1 MQVLDRQKAK
11 LNWHDEPKLLNPEE
25 YELFQK
31 TLGEWKKFVS
41 GNMSIDGS
49 IVPGEVLDSWI
60 RCKKLGVDPKSSI
73 IAKKLSDDKLN
84 ELLEDNRS
92 FIETSRPFI
101 KNLYRF
107 VSGSGFVVVLFDKNG
122 YLLEIIGDK
131 DIVQFIQK
139 GYWVVGALW
148 DEASVG
154 NNGVGTLV
162 ELKRPIRIFGNQHYR
177 RFYHNEAA
185 CSAPIFDPDG
195 EFIGGISLTGRHYKV
210 NLHTLGMAVAAA
222 QAVENELKTN
232 RALAEVQIANIYKEK
247 VIASIPEAL
256 ITTDNLGHITLI
268 NNHTRRIFSL
278 NSDHVEGKHIRKVF
292 GAKNHH
298 ISSLIEDNETL
309 TDMEVQIFSGNSSSD
324 YTLSCNPILSQTLK
338 HLGKIIILME
348 IKRVKTLVNKMIGA
362 KANFRF
368 EDIFGQNHKFL
379 KTIEQGRIVSRSRSN
394 VLLLGKS
401 GTGKDIFAQAIHND
415 SNRKNGPYVA
425 INCAAIPRDLVT
437 SELFGYSEGAFTGS
451 RRGGNQGKFELA
463 DGGTIF
469 LDEITE
475 TPLELQAVLLR
486 VIDDK
491 SITRIGGTRVQPI
504 DVRIIAATNKDL
516 QEEVRKGNFREDLYY
531 RLNVFAIHM
540 VSLSERLDD
549 IAMLVNAFIKKY
561 AKALGKGVSRVDDKV
576 IETFMHYPWPGNVRE
591 LQNVIERMIN
601 YCQTDELTTDL
612 IPHDITGNRQQP
624 SVSEEFRS
632 PKHFER
638 EMIAKM
644 LEAHLT
650 KSEIAQKME
659 MTRTT
664 LYRKLKQYNLA

>member
-1 MQVLDRQKAK
+1 M
-11 LNWHDEPKLLNPEE
+11 N
-25 YELFQK
+25 
-31 TLGEWKKFVS
+31 
-41 GNMSIDGS
+41 IDGS
-49 IVPGEVLDSWI
+49 IIPGDVLDSWI
-60 RCKKLGVDPKSSI
+60 RCKKLEVDPRSNAIGKQ
-73 IAKKLSDDKLN
+73 LSGDKLN
-84 ELLEDNRS
+84 ELLEDNES
-92 FIETSRPFI
+92 FIETSRPFM

-107 VSGSGFVVVLFDKNG
+107 VAGSEFVVVLFDKNG

-131 DIVQFIQK
+131 DVVHFLQK
-139 GYWVVGALW
+139 GYWVVGTLW
-148 DEASVG
+148 NEASVG
-154 NNGVGTLV
+154 NNGVGTVV
-162 ELKRPIRIFGNQHYR
+162 ELKRPVKIFGSQHYR

-195 EFIGGISLTGRHYKV
+195 EFIGGISMTGRHYKV

-232 RALAEVQIANIYKEK
+232 RALAEVQIANIYKET

-268 NNHTRRIFSL
+268 NDHAKKIFSV
-278 NSDHVEGKHIRKVF
+278 NNEYAEGRHIRKVF
-292 GAKNHH
+292 GAKNNH
-298 ISSLIEDNETL
+298 ISSLLEDNEAL
-309 TDMEVQIFSGNSSSD
+309 TDMEVRIFSGDSGND

-368 EDIFGQNHKFL
+368 EDIYGQNQKFL
-379 KTIEQGRIVSRSRSN
+379 ETIEQARIVSHSPSN

-415 SNRKNGPYVA
+415 SDRKNGPYVA

-469 LDEITE
+469 LDEIAE

-486 VIDDK
+486 VIEEK
-491 SITRIGGTRVQPI
+491 SITRIGGTRVQSV
-504 DVRIIAATNKDL
+504 DVRIITATNKDL

-540 VSLSERLDD
+540 VPLIERPDD
-549 IAMLVNAFIKKY
+549 IGLLVNAFIKKY
-561 AKALGKGVSRVDDKV
+561 TRALGKRVNRVDDKV
-576 IETFMHYPWPGNVRE
+576 IDTFMHYTWPGNIRE

-601 YCQTDELTTDL
+601 LCQSDELTINL
-612 IPHDITGNRQQP
+612 IPHDITENRQQAFGR
-624 SVSEEFRS
+624 EEFKS
-632 PKHFER
+632 PKYFER
-638 EMIAKM
+638 ETIAKM
-644 LEAHLT
+644 LEANLS
-650 KSEIAQKME
+650 KSEIAKKME

>member
-1 MQVLDRQKAK
+1 MQILNRQTAK
-11 LNWHDEPKLLNPEE
+11 LKWHDEPKLLNPED

-31 TLGEWKKFVS
+31 TLGEWKKLVS

-49 IVPGEVLDSWI
+49 IVPGDVLDSWI
-60 RCKKLGVDPKSSI
+60 RCIKLGIDPRSSAI
-73 IAKKLSDDKLN
+73 GEKLTGDKLT
-84 ELLEDNRS
+84 ELLEENQT
-92 FIETSRPFI
+92 FIEISRPFM

-107 VSGSGFVVVLFDKNG
+107 VAGSEFVVVLFSKKG
-122 YLLEIIGDK
+122 YLLEIIGD
-131 DIVQFIQK
+131 DEVIQFIQK

-162 ELKRPIRIFGNQHYR
+162 ELKRPIKIFGCQHYR

-210 NLHTLGMAVAAA
+210 NPHTLGMAVASA
-222 QAVENELKTN
+222 QAIENELKMN
-232 RALAEVQIANIYKEK
+232 RALAEAQIANIYKEK

-256 ITTDNLGHITLI
+256 LTTDNWGHVSLI
-268 NNHTRRIFSL
+268 NNHARRIFSL
-278 NSDHVEGKHIRKVF
+278 NHDRVEGRHIRKVL
-292 GAKNHH
+292 GAENHH
-298 ISSLIEDNETL
+298 ISSMIEDNETL
-309 TDMEVQIFSGNSSSD
+309 TDMEVRIFSGNSGSD

-338 HLGKIIILME
+338 HLGKIIILVE

-362 KANFRF
+362 KAEFRF
-368 EDIFGQNHKFL
+368 EDIYGQNHKFRE
-379 KTIEQGRIVSRSRSN
+379 TIEQARIVSRSRSN

-401 GTGKDIFAQAIHND
+401 GTGKDIFAQAIHNNSD
-415 SNRKNGPYVA
+415 RRKGPYVA

-469 LDEITE
+469 LDEIAE

-486 VIDDK
+486 VIEDK
-491 SITRIGGTRVQPI
+491 TITRIGGTRIQPV

-516 QEEVRKGNFREDLYY
+516 QEEVQKRSFREDLYY
-531 RLNVFAIHM
+531 RLNIFAIHM
-540 VSLSERLDD
+540 VPLNERQDD
-549 IAMLVNAFIKKY
+549 IAMLANTFIKKY
-561 AKALGKGVSRVDDKV
+561 AKALGKIINRVDDSI
-576 IETFMHYPWPGNVRE
+576 IEAFIQYPWPGNVRE

-601 YCQTDELTTDL
+601 FCQTDELIAEL
-612 IPHDITGNRQQP
+612 IPQNITGYRQHTLQQ
-624 SVSEEFRS
+624 EEFRS
-632 PKHFER
+632 PKHYER
-638 EMIAKM
+638 EMITKM
-644 LEAHLT
+644 LEANLT